1 MSGLTLGLF
10 SLSRMELQCLLDSG
24 TRRQRRDAER
34 ILPVRAYFLHTQ
46 RRISHLMRACA
57 QLPAQLL
64 ARPHLLLV
72 TLLLWN
78 AAAMEAL
85 PLVLR
90 PLMHPAVAVAVAVT
104 AVLIFGEGALRAF
117 TRVRVWARM
126 LRPGAD
132 AWGFAAV
139 IPQAVCQ
146 RHGLAVGAAAAPL
159 VRLLRVAAAPAA
171 LPLAAALDAA
181 LGPGGEEGEEG
192 GAVAAP
198 LLPRPQLRALV
209 KLHARAGR
217 RGAPGVLS
225 ADEATI
231 MTGAL
236 DLADKRVEAA
246 MTPLSHV
253 FSLPAD
259 ARLDENAL
267 ERILA
272 RGHSRVPVHAPGE
285 PRRVVGVALVKDM
298 LRLRLPSQSLFYQ
311 GGFAS
316 GDGGGGAAAV
326 APPPPPPSVSD
337 LALRPVLALRSST
350 PLYAA
355 IDAFQ
360 AARTHLAVVFSAA
373 DDVVDATA
381 AEEAAAGAAGA
392 PAPYAIGIITLED
405 VLVRVHVHVYVH
417 AGAHTFYFCD
427 SKDDGDV
434 CARAAAPSCAGGA
447 AAGGDRG

>member
-1 MSGLTLGLF
+1 
-10 SLSRMELQCLLDSG
+10 
-24 TRRQRRDAER
+24 
-34 ILPVRAYFLHTQ
+34 
-46 RRISHLMRACA
+46 
-57 QLPAQLL
+57 
-64 ARPHLLLV
+64 
-72 TLLLWN
+72 
-78 AAAMEAL
+78 
-85 PLVLR
+85 
-90 PLMHPAVAVAVAVT
+90 
-104 AVLIFGEGALRAF
+104 
-117 TRVRVWARM
+117 
-126 LRPGAD
+126 
-132 AWGFAAV
+132 
-139 IPQAVCQ
+139 VCQ

-181 LGPGGEEGEEG
+181 LGAPGGDGESDDAG
-192 GAVAAP
+192 GGGDAAAPAAP

-259 ARLDENAL
+259 ARLDEAAL

-285 PRRVVGVALVKDM
+285 PRRMVGVALVKDM
-298 LRLRLPSQSLFYQ
+298 LRLRLPSQAPRQ
-311 GGFAS
+311 QH
-316 GDGGGGAAAV
+316 DAAAP
-326 APPPPPPSVSD
+326 APPSVSD

-360 AARTHLAVVFSAA
+360 AARTHLAVVSAA
-373 DDVVDATA
+373 DAADVAD
-381 AEEAAAGAAGA
+381 AAAAAPGAADAVNGT
-392 PAPYAIGIITLED
+392 PAPCAIGIITLED
-405 VLVRVHVHVYVH
+405 VLVRMPWH
-417 AGAHTFYFCD
+417 AQ
-427 SKDDGDV
+427 
-434 CARAAAPSCAGGA
+434 
-447 AAGGDRG
+447 